1 MECTAFL
8 LNMIS
13 RKFASESGVIVK
25 ITRNNCFHCDKTELL
40 KTQHSMSYI
49 GDIRGF
55 VFMNE

>member
-1 MECTAFL
+1 MRTP
-8 LNMIS
+8 
-13 RKFASESGVIVK
+13 KFASESGVIVK

>member
-1 MECTAFL
+1 MYSLFYQKWYVPP
-8 LNMIS
+8 
-13 RKFASESGVIVK
+13 KFASESGVIVK

-49 GDIRGF
+49 GDIWGF